1 MLLVAANSPINKM
14 NIGGQPN
21 VQTSMAPN
29 QGGIQTSIAQVP
41 QTSQA
46 VTSSSQVNYF
56 FNMKVISCNIS
67 FLFVL

>member
-1 MLLVAANSPINKM
+1 MAANSPINKM
-14 NIGGQPN
+14 TMGAQPT

-46 VTSSSQVNYF
+46 VTSSSQVY
-56 FNMKVISCNIS
+56 MLLYLRIVIAIVS
-67 FLFVL
+67 VHTW